1 MAELAF
7 LDEFRLFDGNY
18 VRFYGHDGTRRVL
31 CGVTVEALK
40 QRDARLPRNGLIP
53 AEEYLEAFQRLVVEI
68 HDTARAKHA
77 KGELEASGD
86 IELIIRRRDLLSH
99 RAA

>member
-40 QRDARLPRNGLIP
+40 QRD
-53 AEEYLEAFQRLVVEI
+53 
-68 HDTARAKHA
+68 
-77 KGELEASGD
+77 
-86 IELIIRRRDLLSH
+86 
-99 RAA
+99 

>member
-7 LDEFRLFDGNY
+7 LDEFRLFDGNC
-18 VRFYGHDGTRRVL
+18 VRFYGHDGDRKVL

-40 QRDARLPRNGLIP
+40 RCDPRLPRNGLVP
-53 AEEYLEAFQRLVVEI
+53 AEEFLNAFERLMVDI

-77 KGELEASGD
+77 KGELERDGD
-86 IELIIRRRDLLSH
+86 IKVLIKRHDLL
-99 RAA
+99 AY

>member
-7 LDEFRLFDGNY
+7 LDDFRLFDGNC
-18 VRFYGHDGTRRVL
+18 VRFHGHDGNREVL

-40 QRDARLPRNGLIP
+40 RCDPALPRNGLIP
-53 AEEYLEAFQRLVVEI
+53 AEHFLEAFERLQVAI

-77 KGELEASGD
+77 RGQFEAEGDVELV
-86 IELIIRRRDLLSH
+86 IRRLDLLG
-99 RAA
+99 R

>member
-7 LDEFRLFDGNY
+7 LDEFRLFDGNC
-18 VRFYGHDGTRRVL
+18 VRFYGHDGGHKVL

-40 QRDARLPRNGLIP
+40 RCDPSLPRNGLVP
-53 AEEYLEAFQRLVVEI
+53 AEEFLKAFERLMVDI

-77 KGELEASGD
+77 KGEIEPDGD
-86 IELIIRRRDLLSH
+86 IKVLIKRRDLLDY
-99 RAA
+99 